1 MNQEI
6 STQNS
11 FTFKNTVVLRQKWLN
26 IRYLWVNTCMSRLQM
41 TETNPSNLKLNFFFQ
56 VATGEGGGVINLL
69 TIYPFFA
76 MQFQVIQFGFFTIN
90 GFKLFYCQNI
100 F

>member
-6 STQNS
+6 SVA
-11 FTFKNTVVLRQKWLN
+11 FLYLNTVVLHQKWLN
-26 IRYLWVNTCMSRLQM
+26 TRYFGVNTCISRLQMSEM
-41 TETNPSNLKLNFFFQ
+41 TETNPSNIILNFFQ
-56 VATGEGGGVINLL
+56 VATGECGGVINLL

-76 MQFQVIQFGFFTIN
+76 MQFQVIQY
-90 GFKLFYCQNI
+90 FYDRW

>member
-6 STQNS
+6 SAA
-11 FTFKNTVVLRQKWLN
+11 FLYLNTVVLHQKWLN
-26 IRYLWVNTCMSRLQM
+26 TRYFGVNTCISRLQMSEM
-41 TETNPSNLKLNFFFQ
+41 TETNPSNTILNFYSSCY
-56 VATGEGGGVINLL
+56 GGGGGVINIL

-76 MQFQVIQFGFFTIN
+76 VQFQVIQGFF
-90 GFKLFYCQNI
+90 FYDNW

>member
-41 TETNPSNLKLNFFFQ
+41 TETNPSNLKLNFFFKLLRGR
-56 VATGEGGGVINLL
+56 VGVL
-69 TIYPFFA
+69 
-76 MQFQVIQFGFFTIN
+76 
-90 GFKLFYCQNI
+90 
-100 F
+100 